1 MYRKWRQGNRCPLEC
16 WEMMQQRNVFG
27 KGTPITQGGQMVRDY
42 YCGLKDLGGSLYGE
56 RRFPY
61 NPTTQDDKTQ
71 RYYLA
76 ASTSTREESV
86 AKIS

>member
-1 MYRKWRQGNRCPLEC
+1 MYRKWRKGNRCPLEC
-16 WEMMQQRNVFG
+16 WEMMQQQRNVFG

-56 RRFPY
+56 RRY
-61 NPTTQDDKTQ
+61 DSTQ

-76 ASTSTREESV
+76 TSTSTREESV

>member
-1 MYRKWRQGNRCPLEC
+1 MYRKWRKGNRCPLEC

-42 YCGLKDLGGSLYGE
+42 YCGLKDLGGSLYGQ

-76 ASTSTREESV
+76 ASTSTRV